1 MNIVKKCLG
10 LIMNENG
17 EEDES
22 GRQRYA
28 TDISLRVNRHGTL
41 ASTAAMLIESQKIL
55 RDFYR
60 PYNSRLV
67 KMELLLGSTPH
78 WLFAT

>member
-10 LIMNENG
+10 LIMNENS

-41 ASTAAMLIESQKIL
+41 ASTAAMLIERQKIL